1 MDNQVKNTTKGP
13 VTPTQPD
20 NCDIDTNKVSLPKN
34 ARMPINRCNL
44 PAAILGSLTFQQNPT
59 DITLGSVT
67 MIYEELFTR
76 LELLHSEEDRS
87 QLFLDYMDVMFSLQN
102 LEVAGFDPK
111 NKKHRK
117 KADYL
122 KMARG
127 WSFDPDGREAA
138 VLKGWVQ
145 SRFGLTP
152 QFHIEPIPTPDCPAY
167 LKYQEMRSTGI
178 YNTNALDT
186 QLDLLYSFTQS
197 ELKRRFQGQ
206 THIRLYRGVNRLD
219 QYQLLQKTGKRER
232 IILLN
237 NLNSFTDQ
245 RERADEFGDYI
256 LQADIPLAKIFFFH
270 KLLPKMLKGESEY
283 VVLGGVCQVKLVL

>member
-1 MDNQVKNTTKGP
+1 MEDTK
-13 VTPTQPD
+13 
-20 NCDIDTNKVSLPKN
+20 IKIHLPRD

-44 PAAILGSLTFQQNPT
+44 SADIIGSLTFQENPT
-59 DITLGSVT
+59 DIILDSVT
-67 MIYEELFTR
+67 TIYEELFTR
-76 LELLHSEEDRS
+76 LGLLLSEEDRA
-87 QLFLDYMDVMFSLQN
+87 QLFLDYMDVMFSLHD
-102 LEVAGFDPK
+102 LEIAGCNPE

-145 SRFGLTP
+145 SRFGLMP
-152 QFHIEPIPTPDCPAY
+152 RFHIEPIPTPDCQAY

-197 ELKRRFQGQ
+197 ELKRRFKGR
-206 THIRLYRGVNRLD
+206 THLRLYRGVNRLD
-219 QYQLLQKTGKRER
+219 QYQLLHKIDKRKR

-245 RERADEFGDYI
+245 RERAEEFGDYV

-283 VVLGGVCQVKLVL
+283 VVLGGVCKVKHVL

>member
-1 MDNQVKNTTKGP
+1 MEDTK
-13 VTPTQPD
+13 
-20 NCDIDTNKVSLPKN
+20 IKIHLPRS
-34 ARMPINRCNL
+34 ARIPINRCNL
-44 PAAILGSLTFQQNPT
+44 PADIIGSLTFQLNPT
-59 DITLGSVT
+59 DIILDSVT
-67 MIYEELFTR
+67 TIYEELFTR
-76 LELLHSEEDRS
+76 LGLLLEEEDRS
-87 QLFLDYMDVMFSLQN
+87 QLFLDYMDVMFSLHD
-102 LEVAGFDPK
+102 LEIAGCNPE

-145 SRFGLTP
+145 SRFGLMP
-152 QFHIEPIPTPDCPAY
+152 RFHIEPILTPDCPAF

-197 ELKRRFQGQ
+197 ELKRRFEGR
-206 THIRLYRGVNRLD
+206 THLRLYRGVNRLD
-219 QYQLLQKTGKRER
+219 QYQLLHKIDKRER

-245 RERADEFGDYI
+245 RERAEEFGDYV

-283 VVLGGVCQVKLVL
+283 VVLGGVCKVKHVL

>member
-1 MDNQVKNTTKGP
+1 MPRD
-13 VTPTQPD
+13 
-20 NCDIDTNKVSLPKN
+20 

-44 PAAILGSLTFQQNPT
+44 SADIIGSLTFQDNPT
-59 DITLGSVT
+59 NIYLDGVND
-67 MIYEELFTR
+67 IYEELFTR
-76 LELLHSEEDRS
+76 LDLTISEEDRS
-87 QLFLDYMDVMFSLQN
+87 QLFLDYMDVMFSLHN
-102 LEVAGFDPK
+102 LEAAGYNPD

-122 KMARG
+122 RMARG

-145 SRFGLTP
+145 SRFGLAP
-152 QFHIEPIPTPDCPAY
+152 RFHIEPILTPDCPAY

-186 QLDLLYSFTQS
+186 QLDMLFSFCQH
-197 ELKRRFQGQ
+197 ELKRRFEGQ

-219 QYQLLQKTGKRER
+219 QYELLHKVDKKER

-237 NLNSFTDQ
+237 NLNSFTDN
-245 RERADEFGDYI
+245 RDRADEFGDYV
-256 LQADIPLAKIFFFH
+256 LQADIPLSKIFFFH
-270 KLLPKMLKGESEY
+270 KLLPKMLKGENEY
-283 VVLGGVCQVKLVL
+283 VVLGGVCRVKIVW

>member
-1 MDNQVKNTTKGP
+1 MDAH
-13 VTPTQPD
+13 
-20 NCDIDTNKVSLPKN
+20 TNNNMKIHMPRD

-44 PAAILGSLTFQQNPT
+44 SADIIGSLTFQENPT
-59 DITLGSVT
+59 QIFIDGVNTL
-67 MIYEELFTR
+67 YEEFFTR
-76 LELLHSEEDRS
+76 LDFLLDEEDRS
-87 QLFLDYMDVMFSLQN
+87 QLFLDYMDVMFSLHD
-102 LEVAGFDPK
+102 LEAVGYDPK
-111 NKKHRK
+111 FKKHRK

-122 KMARG
+122 RMARG

-152 QFHIEPIPTPDCPAY
+152 RFHIEPIPTPDCPAY

-186 QLDLLYSFTQS
+186 QLDMLYSFCQN
-197 ELKRRFQGQ
+197 EIKRRYEGQ
-206 THIRLYRGVNRLD
+206 THLRLYRGVNRLD
-219 QYQLLQKTGKRER
+219 QYELLHKIDKRER

-237 NLNSFTDQ
+237 NLNSFTDK

-256 LQADIPLAKIFFFH
+256 LQADIPLSKIFFFH
-270 KLLPKMLKGESEY
+270 KLLPKMLKGESEF
-283 VVLGGVCQVKLVL
+283 VVLGGVCKVKQVW